1 MQQAAE
7 AINLQLQLIFCWKN
21 PDYVYV
27 GFEKDLFLIENQHT
41 LRSKVIQKWYEEG
54 GVLLM
59 GYEMYRLLA
68 SRKAR
73 KKRKTKKSAGNN
85 AAKVI
90 DVDEEDRLSNLS
102 AGEKNS

>member
-1 MQQAAE
+1 M
-7 AINLQLQLIFCWKN
+7 
-21 PDYVYV
+21 
-27 GFEKDLFLIENQHT
+27 
-41 LRSKVIQKWYEEG
+41 IQKWYEEG

-73 KKRKTKKSAGNN
+73 KKRKTKKSAANS
-85 AAKVI
+85 ALKVI

-102 AGEKNS
+102 AGEYVVHDYEIVYKAPFSRSKYSQ